1 MNKSR
6 NLFPVLLGL
15 VVLSLVLGA
24 CGGAPATP
32 APAAPAAA
40 PTAAPAAP
48 AAAEPTKAPAAPAAA
63 EPTKAPA
70 AAAEPTTA
78 AAPAAAGAAATT
90 PEQGEKLVRT
100 LDPKALPA
108 GWTLPKTV
116 GHVTNYLV
124 HEWYQNETK
133 GEKARADDYKIDF
146 TINDANL
153 DLQKSLA
160 AVDDYLAKGV
170 NALVFTPV
178 NEKASGPTIQ
188 KAAKQVPVVCEGSPT
203 DGCVTLVSIDDYKA
217 GQQVGVWAGNY
228 VKDNMGGKAV
238 ILDVGLPALTT
249 TVARSKGF
257 ADGIHSVLPDAK
269 IAQSV
274 DGKGLKDEAVKV
286 SADALTAHPDVNVI
300 FGINDDSAL
309 GGLQAYTAAGMD
321 PSKLL
326 VVGFGCEGKACK
338 SALEAGGPYKVSAAM
353 FPEYQGRL
361 LIDAAIAAFNGA
373 KLPAHIVAPS
383 LPITKD
389 NLAQYYTKSGDA
401 YTPNFAAMAQL
412 PVK

>member
-1 MNKSR
+1 MKRSHKS
-6 NLFPVLLGL
+6 LILMTGLLL
-15 VVLSLVLGA
+15 VAMLLAA
-24 CGGAPATP
+24 CGGAPATQ
-32 APAAPAAA
+32 APAQPAAQPTQAAAAAPTQAPAAA
-40 PTAAPAAP
+40 QPTV
-48 AAAEPTKAPAAPAAA
+48 
-63 EPTKAPA
+63 A
-70 AAAEPTTA
+70 AAAQPTQA
-78 AAPAAAGAAATT
+78 AAAGSATAPTGDPAA
-90 PEQGEKLVRT
+90 GEKLVRT
-100 LDPKALPA
+100 LDPSALPA
-108 GWTLPKTV
+108 GWKLPKTV

-160 AVDDYLAKGV
+160 AVDDYLAKDV

-188 KAAKQVPVVCEGSPT
+188 KAAKSVPVVCEGSPT
-203 DGCVTLVSIDDYKA
+203 DGCATLVSIDDYKA
-217 GQQVGVWAGNY
+217 GEQVGVWAGNY
-228 VKDNMGGKAV
+228 VKENFGGKAS

-257 ADGIHSVLPDAK
+257 VAGIQSVLPDAK
-269 IAQSV
+269 VAQSV
-274 DGKGLKDEAVKV
+274 DGTGLKDVAVKV

-321 PSKLL
+321 LSKVL
-326 VVGFGCEGKACK
+326 VVGFGCEGLACK
-338 SALEAGGPYKVSAAM
+338 SALEQGGPYKVSAAM

-361 LIDAAIAAFNGA
+361 LIDAAIAAFNGTA
-373 KLPAHIVAPS
+373 LPAAH
-383 LPITKD
+383 
-389 NLAQYYTKSGDA
+389 
-401 YTPNFAAMAQL
+401 
-412 PVK
+412 